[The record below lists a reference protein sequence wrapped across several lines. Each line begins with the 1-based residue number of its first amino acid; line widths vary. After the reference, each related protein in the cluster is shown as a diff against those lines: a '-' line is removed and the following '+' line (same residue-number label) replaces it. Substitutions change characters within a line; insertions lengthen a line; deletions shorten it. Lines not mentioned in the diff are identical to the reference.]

1 MVLPPSNFHLKKI
14 ATTGLTVGLLG
25 SLLTL
30 EGISPHKAFST
41 PSMLEFR
48 WEQDANYKKLYYYQ
62 SSKEK
67 RARSTYY
74 LVMKPKTR
82 KTAILKLT
90 INFPDHFDATIKTK
104 KLSLCRIQMG
114 GMLERTRCTEQIPA
128 VFEVSA
134 GKKGEKTSINVF
146 PNQPI
151 PVDKQGY
158 AVVMK
163 IFNPSKAGM
172 FQVNALS
179 QSPGDMPISRYI
191 GSWNLDIR

>member
-1 MVLPPSNFHLKKI
+1 MLLPPSSFHIKKI
-14 ATTGLTVGLLG
+14 AATGLTIGLLG

-30 EGISPHKAFST
+30 EGVNPQKALST

-48 WEQDANYKKLYYYQ
+48 WEQDENYKKLYYYQ
-62 SSKEK
+62 SSKDR

-74 LVMKPKTR
+74 LVMSPKRR

-90 INFPDHFDATIKTK
+90 INFPKHFDSNIKTK
-104 KLSLCRIQMG
+104 KLSLCRIQTG
-114 GMLERTRCTEQIPA
+114 GTLERTKCKEKIPA
-128 VFEVSA
+128 IFEVTK
-134 GKKGEKTSINVF
+134 GKQTSIEVF

-151 PVDKQGY
+151 PVDKEGY

-163 IFNPSKAGM
+163 IFNPTRAGM

-179 QSPGDMPISRYI
+179 QSPGAMPISRYI
-191 GSWNLDIR
+191 GSWNIDIR

>member
-1 MVLPPSNFHLKKI
+1 MVLPKSNFRLKNI
-14 ATTGLTVGLLG
+14 AATGLTVGLFA

-30 EGISPHKAFST
+30 EGISSKPALST
-41 PSMLEFR
+41 PSMMEFR

-62 SSKEK
+62 SSKGK

-90 INFPDHFDATIKTK
+90 INFPKHFDANIKTK
-104 KLSLCRIQMG
+104 KLSLCRIQIG
-114 GMLERTRCTEQIPA
+114 GMLERTRCKEKVPA
-128 VFEVSA
+128 VFEVNK
-134 GKKGEKTSINVF
+134 GKKTSIEVF

-151 PVDKQGY
+151 PVDKEGY

>member
-1 MVLPPSNFHLKKI
+1 MALIQSSVRLQMIVATGIKI
-14 ATTGLTVGLLG
+14 GIVGACLA
-25 SLLTL
+25 L
-30 EGISPHKAFST
+30 EGINPPKGLST
-41 PSMLEFR
+41 PAMLEFR

-62 SSKEK
+62 SSDQK

-90 INFPDHFDATIKTK
+90 INFPEHFDSNIKPK
-104 KLSLCRIQMG
+104 KLSLCRISVG
-114 GMLERTRCTEQIPA
+114 GMLEKTRCEEKIPA
-128 VFEVSA
+128 VFEVT
-134 GKKGEKTSINVF
+134 KGEKTSIDVF

-151 PVDKQGY
+151 PVSKEGY

-163 IFNPSKAGM
+163 IFNPSKVGM
-172 FQVNALS
+172 FQVNALT